1 MTLIIIWLK
10 NWAFLRLVQ
19 KTCWSILKSF
29 YNGEKIPLISPP
41 LHEEKLISNFQV
53 DANLFNT
60 FFASQCTPHPNS
72 STLPEVQTHFN
83 NARIN
88 STTSTKE
95 NIKIL
100 PSLDINKAHG
110 TDEIPVRMIK
120 ICDRA
125 LDKPLSIIF
134 KNCIK
139 CGKFPDTWKNQI
151 FAYSIRRKNFD
162 TQLCSTFQR
171 ITNLYLIINK
181 IFGQMILVLTF
192 IYWSLANP
200 SLESHGV
207 FLDMPKA
214 FDNVWHDELSYKL
227 RSIGVSEPE
236 DFCQWRS
243 VRLMSTER

>member
-88 STTSTKE
+88 STTSTEE

-100 PSLDINKAHG
+100 HLLILIKHMVQMKSQSAWSRYVIELLISLFLSFLRIVLSAANFQIHG
-110 TDEIPVRMIK
+110 KIK
-120 ICDRA
+120 
-125 LDKPLSIIF
+125 
-134 KNCIK
+134 
-139 CGKFPDTWKNQI
+139 
-151 FAYSIRRKNFD
+151 
-162 TQLCSTFQR
+162 
-171 ITNLYLIINK
+171 YLP
-181 IFGQMILVLTF
+181 T
-192 IYWSLANP
+192 P
-200 SLESHGV
+200 
-207 FLDMPKA
+207 
-214 FDNVWHDELSYKL
+214 
-227 RSIGVSEPE
+227 
-236 DFCQWRS
+236 
-243 VRLMSTER
+243 